1 MNALRNALMGGK
13 GKHSRLLGGSAA
25 TVAALYVVWKWANK
39 EEPRG
44 KLITVLEDVADQEYD
59 VIVVGGGTAGCV
71 LASRL
76 SENPLIKVL
85 LLEAGQSGKDNPNTF
100 IPCAYN
106 KYWNSEHE
114 WGMFTEP
121 QEYATNRKVYWP
133 RGKLLGGCTNMNASM
148 FHYGAPSDYDEWA
161 KLQKGQPGAQDWS
174 YSAFHPYFNKFEK
187 FSPAQAWPGV
197 DVTLRGAEGL
207 VHTGHHSYFG
217 PYTKDFL
224 KASRAAGIEHSDDV
238 NTHKGTLGVTKGR
251 RVTSESAY
259 LTPDVLARSN
269 LKVATGAYVN
279 RVLFDG
285 VGSSVRAVGVEFR
298 DATGAVF
305 SCKARKE
312 VVLAAGAIHTPQIL
326 MLSGVGPADH
336 LKSVDVTVVADIPG
350 VGSGLKDHAVID
362 TRYANKY
369 SDTLD
374 YLQPKTLG
382 HSAKFA
388 NALLKYQLTGT
399 GPLSTNIVEAAAFLR
414 SDDPALFPPEKF
426 TAETTPEDTTTGEAA
441 PDLEMFLSVIAYKD
455 SGLTAFEYPGEY
467 TFGMHAVC
475 LRPKSSGTIRLKSNN
490 PADAPLIDPHYL
502 EDQNDV
508 KTLVRGLRLIDATVK
523 QEPLASRINHLGDT
537 YPDLQHDLS
546 KKTDAELEQFVRENI
561 STLYHPA
568 CTARMA
574 PLADG
579 GVVDPFLRVHGIPNL
594 RVADASVFPSI
605 VAGHTAAPVY
615 AIAEKASDLINQDI
629 KIL

>member
-1 MNALRNALMGGK
+1 M
-13 GKHSRLLGGSAA
+13 
-25 TVAALYVVWKWANK
+25 AALFVVWKWATR
-39 EEPRG
+39 ESPQA
-44 KLITVLEDVADQEYD
+44 KLVTDLKDVANQEYD
-59 VIVVGGGTAGCV
+59 VIIIGGGTAGCV
-71 LASRL
+71 IASRL
-76 SENPLIKVL
+76 SENPSVKVL
-85 LLEAGQSGKDNPNTF
+85 LLEAGQSGKDNPNTA

-121 QEYATNRKVYWP
+121 QTHATNRRVYWP
-133 RGKLLGGCTNMNASM
+133 RGKLLGGCK

-161 KLQKGQPGAQDWS
+161 ELQKGQPGAQAWA
-174 YSAFHPYFNKFEK
+174 YSAIHPYFEKFEK
-187 FSPAQAWPGV
+187 FSPSQAWPDV

-207 VHTGHHSYFG
+207 VHIGYNSYFG

-224 KASRAAGIEHSDDV
+224 KASRAVGIAHSHDV
-238 NTHKGTLGVTKGR
+238 NTHKGTLGVTKVMTYVDKQGR

-259 LTPDVLARSN
+259 LTPEILERPN

-279 RVLFDG
+279 RILFDLT
-285 VGSSVRAVGVEFR
+285 VSPIRATGVEFR
-298 DATGAVF
+298 DNTGATF
-305 SCKARKE
+305 ISTARKE

-336 LKSVDVTVVADIPG
+336 LKTVDIPVVVDLPG

-369 SDTLD
+369 TDTLD
-374 YLQPKTLG
+374 YLKPKTLTQ
-382 HSAKFA
+382 SARLTK
-388 NALLKYQLTGT
+388 ALLEYQLTGT
-399 GPLSTNIVEAAAFLR
+399 GPLTTNIVEAAAFVR
-414 SDDPALFPPEKF
+414 TDDPALFPLEKF
-426 TAETTPEDTTTGEAA
+426 SNETAPEDTTTGKAA
-441 PDLEMFLSVIAYKD
+441 PDIELFLSATGYKD
-455 SGLTAFEYPGEY
+455 SGLTDFEHPTGY

-475 LRPKSSGTIRLKSNN
+475 LRPKSSGTIKLKSNN
-490 PADAPLIDPHYL
+490 PADLPIIDPHYL
-502 EDQNDV
+502 EDENDL

-523 QEPLASRINHLGDT
+523 QEPLASRIDPSGNT
-537 YPDLQHDLS
+537 YPDLEHDLS
-546 KKTDAELEQFVRENI
+546 QKTDAELEQFVRTNI

-574 PLADG
+574 PLEDG

-615 AIAEKASDLINQDI
+615 AIAEKASDLIKADI
-629 KIL
+629 